1 MNDNTKRF
9 DGKGKLYDSV
19 RQGYVSELYRHIAW
33 LFGDEKIAV
42 ADIGSGTGK
51 LTKELLEMG
60 YTVYGVEPNT
70 DMRNVAEEK
79 LAGYDRFVS
88 VCGTAD
94 NTGLSDGSVDFVTAA
109 QAFHW
114 FDAEAFAAECRR
126 ILKDD
131 GYVAIIYNL
140 RDMKKPVVASMA
152 DIYYR
157 FSPEFHGF
165 SNGMSEEKCR
175 DFFGGNCE
183 VVRFPNDVVYDRER
197 FFERMDSSSYAPK
210 ANDPSRDDF
219 RKAVDDLFDRFG
231 SDGRI
236 VFPSYNV
243 AFIGRRDAI
252 E

>member
-19 RQGYVSELYRHIAW
+19 RQGYVGELYSHIAA
-33 LFGDEKIAV
+33 LFGNERITV

-51 LTKELLEMG
+51 LTKELLGMG
-60 YTVYGVEPNT
+60 YTVYGVEPNA

-79 LAGYDRFVS
+79 LSGYDRFVS
-88 VCGTAD
+88 VSGTAD
-94 NTGLSDGSVDFVTAA
+94 NTGLPDCSVDLVTAA

-114 FDAEAFAAECRR
+114 FDAVTFAAECRR

-131 GYVAIIYNL
+131 GYAAIIYNL
-140 RDMKKPVVASMA
+140 RDTEKPIVPAMA

-165 SNGMSEEKCR
+165 SNGMSEEKCKA
-175 DFFGGNCE
+175 FFGGDCE
-183 VVRFPNDVVYDRER
+183 VVRFPNDAVYDRER

-219 RKAVDDLFDRFG
+219 RKAVDELFDRFE
-231 SDGRI
+231 SDGKI

-243 AFIGRRDAI
+243 AFIGKRDVI